1 VGLWARLDR
10 RAMHADSAWSA
21 LRNPH
26 MLVERLRAIVA
37 NVIRAAAGCRFT
49 GAGGASSPRRSGSAP
64 MPKV

>member
-1 VGLWARLDR
+1 
-10 RAMHADSAWSA
+10 MHADSAWSA